1 MRSHVH
7 GDIIWAL
14 MTVAVVVV
22 GVKGG
27 QTLAAYLGRQ
37 QGAVGSFG
45 RALGGA
51 MNLGVH

>member
-1 MRSHVH
+1 
-7 GDIIWAL
+7 

-27 QTLAAYLGRQ
+27 QQAAAWLGQ
-37 QGAVGSFG
+37 KQGALGSFG

-51 MNLGVH
+51 FNLGVH